1 MPGISYY
8 SNNISSLDVIRVDC
22 ANNKYNL
29 DKAFLE
35 WLVGFRDAEG
45 NFSIT
50 LRDNPSFIKNKTDIN
65 ITPKYVNLTYQI
77 GMHISHLNTLKYKKK
92 RA

>member
-1 MPGISYY
+1 MEKEIKNSFINIIVHGYMLLLFLILLIISEYTIYHNIMPGISYY

-35 WLVGFRDAEG
+35 
-45 NFSIT
+45 
-50 LRDNPSFIKNKTDIN
+50 
-65 ITPKYVNLTYQI
+65 
-77 GMHISHLNTLKYKKK
+77 
-92 RA
+92 